1 MERRITIEEAA
12 VYREDYQMRMLG
24 ANEIEGL
31 LPVRGRGMDGN
42 SCYDYDVSGKLAI
55 RALYEKSE
63 IGSEDLK
70 VFLAALRDVI
80 ENIKNYLLNIH
91 CVLLSPDYIFYEDSR
106 FYFCYYPLK
115 STQLWEDVHELTEYF
130 VKRADYTDQECVRMV
145 FLLHKETM
153 SENYSLDKIIDECL
167 RKKETESGQRD
178 SPEIKAEIPKE
189 EVRYDAQRPG
199 RAAEQEMGSFIM
211 EDAENFWAPMK
222 KFLKKHKKP
231 RWGEWDGLHIEEEEL

>member
-42 SCYDYDVSGKLAI
+42 SCYDYDVSGKLPI

-63 IGSEDLK
+63 INSKDLK
-70 VFLAALRDVI
+70 GFLSALRDVI
-80 ENIKNYLLNIH
+80 ENVKKYLLNIH

-115 STQLWEDVHELTEYF
+115 STQLWEDIHELTEYF

-167 RKKETESGQRD
+167 KKEKEDPGKEEG
-178 SPEIKAEIPKE
+178 PELKAKMSKE
-189 EVRYDAQRPG
+189 EVRYDTERQDRDTG
-199 RAAEQEMGSFIM
+199 QEMGYIM
-211 EDAENFWAPMK
+211 EDAENFWTPMK
-222 KFLKKHKKP
+222 RFLKKHKKP
-231 RWGEWDGLHIEEEEL
+231 RWGEWDGLYIEEEEL

>member
-1 MERRITIEEAA
+1 MERRITIEESS

-24 ANEIEGL
+24 ANEIGGL

-63 IGSEDLK
+63 IGAKDLK
-70 VFLAALRDVI
+70 AFLLALRDVI
-80 ENIKNYLLNIH
+80 ENVKKYLLDIH
-91 CVLLSPDYIFYEDSR
+91 CILLNPDYIFYEEGQ

-115 STQLWEDVHELTEYF
+115 KTQLWEDIHELTEYF
-130 VKRADYTDQECVRMV
+130 VKRADYADQECIRMT

-153 SENYSLDKIIDECL
+153 EENYSLDKIMDECL
-167 RKKETESGQRD
+167 REEEAVSNNQDISKQKESMQGE
-178 SPEIKAEIPKE
+178 P
-189 EVRYDAQRPG
+189 VRYDAERTDWE
-199 RAAEQEMGSFIM
+199 AEQEMGTCIM
-211 EDAENFWAPMK
+211 EDAENFWTPMK

>member
-42 SCYDYDVSGKLAI
+42 SCYDYDVSGKLPI

-63 IGSEDLK
+63 INSKDLK
-70 VFLAALRDVI
+70 RFLSALRDVI
-80 ENIKNYLLNIH
+80 ENVKKYLLNIH

-115 STQLWEDVHELTEYF
+115 STQLWEDIHELTEYF

-167 RKKETESGQRD
+167 KKEKEDPGKEEG
-178 SPEIKAEIPKE
+178 PELKAKMSKE
-189 EVRYDAQRPG
+189 EVRYDTERQDRDTG
-199 RAAEQEMGSFIM
+199 QEMGYIM
-211 EDAENFWAPMK
+211 EDAENFWTPMK
-222 KFLKKHKKP
+222 RFLKKHKKP
-231 RWGEWDGLHIEEEEL
+231 RWGEWDGLYIEEEEL

>member
-12 VYREDYQMRMLG
+12 VYREDYQIRMLG

-31 LPVRGRGMDGN
+31 LSVRGRGMDGN
-42 SCYDYDVSGKLAI
+42 SCYDYDVSGKLPI

-63 IGSEDLK
+63 INSKDLK
-70 VFLAALRDVI
+70 EFLSALRDVI
-80 ENIKNYLLNIH
+80 ENVKKYLLNIH

-115 STQLWEDVHELTEYF
+115 STQLWEDIHELTEYF

-167 RKKETESGQRD
+167 KKEKEDPGKEED
-178 SPEIKAEIPKE
+178 PELKAKMSKE
-189 EVRYDAQRPG
+189 EVRYDTERQDRDTG
-199 RAAEQEMGSFIM
+199 QEMGYIM
-211 EDAENFWAPMK
+211 EDAENFWTPMK
-222 KFLKKHKKP
+222 RFLKKHKKP
-231 RWGEWDGLHIEEEEL
+231 RWGEWDGLYIEEEEL

>member
-42 SCYDYDVSGKLAI
+42 SCYDYDVSGKLPI
-55 RALYEKSE
+55 RALYEKSV
-63 IGSEDLK
+63 INSKDLK
-70 VFLAALRDVI
+70 GFLSALRDVI
-80 ENIKNYLLNIH
+80 ENVKKYLLNIH

-115 STQLWEDVHELTEYF
+115 STQLWEDIHELTEYF

-167 RKKETESGQRD
+167 KKEKEDPGKEEG
-178 SPEIKAEIPKE
+178 PELKAKMSKE
-189 EVRYDAQRPG
+189 EVRYDTERQDRDTG
-199 RAAEQEMGSFIM
+199 QEMGYIM
-211 EDAENFWAPMK
+211 EDAENFWTPMK
-222 KFLKKHKKP
+222 RFLKKHKKP
-231 RWGEWDGLHIEEEEL
+231 RWGEWDGLYIEEEEL